1 MHVIS
6 TSQLT
11 LLQPQWPWGPMRK
24 DPWGPAWEPGLYL
37 AVSYLRIPLQNQD
50 NSSLLSYILIL
61 WSTERT
67 DRHPWAFHNLLGPD
81 KEDK

>member
-1 MHVIS
+1 MIS

-24 DPWGPAWEPGLYL
+24 DLWGPVWEPGLYL

-67 DRHPWAFHNLLGPD
+67 DCHPWAFHYLLGPD
-81 KEDK
+81 EEDK